1 MNFIKSVSV
10 LALIIA
16 LLVLAVLAVLSFGL
30 ALGFLFVVV
39 WPIAA
44 VAETAIKLFYRR
56 HLEEWAKDLER
67 ATKEL
72 KAKAKAKVKP
82 ADADKQ

>member
-10 LALIIA
+10 LSIIISV
-16 LLVLAVLAVLSFGL
+16 LVVAVLAILSFGL
-30 ALGFLFVVV
+30 AIAFLFVVV

-56 HLEEWAKDLER
+56 HLEEWAKDLEVIR
-67 ATKEL
+67 AGL
-72 KAKAKAKVKP
+72 KAKAKP
-82 ADADKQ
+82 ADDSAKQ